1 MDVFSQMNSEI
12 NSQVLRLCE
21 SISKH
26 FGGGHCETNALYK
39 LWIDSLPKEVTEE
52 DVKDDDE

>member
-26 FGGGHCETNALYK
+26 FGGHCETNAFYK

>member
-21 SISKH
+21 SIAKH
-26 FGGGHCETNALYK
+26 FGGHCETNALYK